1 MNLFKNILLPV
12 NKGMDVSVAVKK
24 ALELKDEKARV
35 CIHFL
40 MYEHKNYLHNFFN
53 YFNRKRATSSNNYN
67 KLFEESFYRLKK
79 EIAEQCEN
87 CVAVIDIIPQKN
99 ITKGFIKY
107 INENGIDL
115 FLFCQRRV
123 KHRLGFTKKIN
134 FDRIARQSSTSVLS
148 ITPGCLNHSVK
159 SIILPVGSFIP
170 EKKIQIAIA
179 FAQKYNG
186 LIHLITMLDNADE
199 NHSKMKVDIF
209 YKTYKILQEC
219 GYTPQYKILS
229 KYESHEILLRYAE
242 NVNADLILLNPVKKN
257 FLPTISVNAIVDF
270 ISPHSHLQVLMTKPN
285 IAS

>member
-1 MNLFKNILLPV
+1 
-12 NKGMDVSVAVKK
+12 MDASVAVKK
-24 ALELKDEKARV
+24 ALELKDEKDQVR
-35 CIHFL
+35 IHFL
-40 MYEHKNYLHNFFN
+40 MYRHESFGYNFLNFF
-53 YFNRKRATSSNNYN
+53 KKKKSSGNNSYN
-67 KLFEESFYRLKK
+67 TLFEKRFPSFKK
-79 EIAEQCEN
+79 EIEEQCDN
-87 CVAVIDIIPQKN
+87 CLLVLDTIPQKN
-99 ITKGFIKY
+99 ITKGLVKY

-115 FLFCQRRV
+115 FLFCQKRAT
-123 KHRLGFTKKIN
+123 HGLGFSKKIN
-134 FDRIARQSSTSVLS
+134 FNKIARQSSCSVLS
-148 ITPGCLNHSVK
+148 ITPGSLNHSVK

-186 LIHLITMLDNADE
+186 LIHLVTMLDNSDE
-199 NHSKMKVDIF
+199 GHSKMKVDIF

-242 NVNADLILLNPVKKN
+242 NANADLILLNPEKRS
-257 FLPTISVNAIVDF
+257 FLSTITVNAIVDF